1 MSSDPAVHSPFH
13 SPEKSALVSGRSCEK
28 RRIAAVV
35 ESDDVESRVGYR
47 HRFICLDD
55 GLDRAVVEEMRHRK
69 RRLASSKRRG
79 LVRVVVIGDVATID
93 AVGGAD

>member
-1 MSSDPAVHSPFH
+1 MKKFL
-13 SPEKSALVSGRSCEK
+13 ALCLQVEAEK
-28 RRIAAVV
+28 RANAKQLLQDRFIV